1 MAELRYNP
9 LLDSWVMVSA
19 KRQFRPYLPKDNC
32 PFCPGSGKVPADY
45 DVHVFQNDYPV
56 LSANPSEPDDVGGNL
71 YQTREAAG
79 SCEVILY
86 SSDHYATLP
95 DLTRSQMKR
104 VIDLWTKT
112 FDKLDKDEKHQY
124 VMIFENRGKEV
135 GVTITHPHGQVYAY
149 PFIPQKVKI
158 ELDNCKKYL
167 QKTGRNMFDDIIKEE
182 KRFGQRVVLENDY
195 FIAFIPFFT
204 DTPFGLFIV
213 SKENK
218 TALTDFTEEEKN
230 ALGDILQEVIG
241 GMDHLFNCTFPFM
254 MGIHGRPSNSEN
266 VESYYRFHI
275 EFYSPMQTKEK
286 LKLNA
291 ASETA
296 GWAVALPTRAEDN
309 AVILRKAIQV
319 FWENGGIK
327 NN

>member
-1 MAELRYNP
+1 
-9 LLDSWVMVSA
+9 MVSA
-19 KRQFRPYLPKDNC
+19 KRQFRPYLPKDHC
-32 PFCPGSGKVPADY
+32 PFCPGSGKVPEDY

-56 LSANPSEPDDVGGNL
+56 LRAEPSEPDDVGGNL

-86 SSDHYATLP
+86 SSDHHATLP

-124 VMIFENRGKEV
+124 VMIFENRGEEV

-158 ELDNCKKYL
+158 ELDNCKKHL
-167 QKTGRNMFDDIIKEE
+167 QKTGRNMFDDMIKEE

-213 SKENK
+213 SKECK
-218 TALTDFTEEEKN
+218 TALTDFSEEEKN

-241 GMDHLFNCTFPFM
+241 GMDHLFKCTFPFM

-309 AVILRKAIQV
+309 AILLRKAIQL
-319 FWENGGIK
+319 FWDNGGIK